1 MNTETTHDTAKF
13 YFQIWEWLIILLV
26 VGTVIVFMPV
36 SRGLALTI
44 VFGVAA
50 IKGVLVVRNYMH
62 LKNEHLIF
70 YLIAG
75 LPPLLVIIMLLAL
88 LPDIAYRH

>member
-1 MNTETTHDTAKF
+1 MNTEATQDTAKF

-44 VFGVAA
+44 VFAVAA

-62 LKNEHLIF
+62 LKHEHLIF

-88 LPDIAYRH
+88 LPDIAFRH

>member
-1 MNTETTHDTAKF
+1 MTSSTAHDSQRF
-13 YFQIWEWLIILLV
+13 YIEIWYWLLALLGIGTIVVFTPVSKAFALV
-26 VGTVIVFMPV
+26 V
-36 SRGLALTI
+36 

-62 LKNEHLIF
+62 LKQEHLIF

-75 LPPLLVIIMLLAL
+75 LPVLLIIIMLIAL
-88 LPDIAYRH
+88 LPDIAFHH